1 MKLCLVSI
9 VIGVMTWATGP
20 GELTV
25 LVGDEFAVRAAVDP
39 EVTQLGE
46 DGEVIG
52 SQVPAPP
59 YVYEYKYAREL
70 IAYTRASEGVT
81 ATFTAIEGT
90 PYGKLRVETNS
101 AESLVYFRAL
111 KVTAPV
117 KLPTQNAS
125 ANGVALSIAND
136 DTLVVN
142 PRTATLRIS
151 IEAIQLD

>member
-9 VIGVMTWATGP
+9 VIGVMTWASGP
-20 GELTV
+20 AELTV
-25 LVGDEFAVRAAVDP
+25 LVGDEFAVRAAVEP
-39 EVTQLGE
+39 EITQLSE
-46 DGEVIG
+46 DGEIIG

-59 YVYEYKYAREL
+59 YIYEYKYAREL

-81 ATFTAIEGT
+81 ATFTALEGT
-90 PYGKLRVETNS
+90 PYGKLRVETNN

-125 ANGVALSIAND
+125 ANGVVLTVTND

>member
-46 DGEVIG
+46 DGEIIS

-70 IAYTRASEGVT
+70 IAYTRASEGAT
-81 ATFTAIEGT
+81 ATFTALEGT
-90 PYGKLRVETNS
+90 PYGKLRVALFQAS
-101 AESLVYFRAL
+101 VIRAFA
-111 KVTAPV
+111 VTAPV
-117 KLPTQNAS
+117 RVS
-125 ANGVALSIAND
+125 DGSHV
-136 DTLVVN
+136 
-142 PRTATLRIS
+142 
-151 IEAIQLD
+151 